1 LSCFVSGG
9 RAADGR
15 AWGFPQGW
23 TTITRYAKR
32 DPMEFWQR
40 FEPAPDAP
48 PHAGSMAAPMP
59 DGSALRLPLRDY
71 GAVAVTGLIA
81 NQASFA
87 VLRRIADW
95 AAEAARPL
103 GAEVVCG
110 LPTLGHALAPL
121 VAEALGHPN
130 WVAAG
135 YSRKRWYEEGL
146 SVPVS
151 SSTTPGERRMWL
163 DPRVLG
169 RLAGRRVLL
178 VDDVISTGSSA
189 LAGLAL
195 LERAG
200 LRPVGL
206 CVAMAQGDR
215 WLASWPADVPV
226 CAAFAT
232 PLLRRKPSGWVPDAS
247 TLPAVKLPR

>member
-1 LSCFVSGG
+1 
-9 RAADGR
+9 
-15 AWGFPQGW
+15 
-23 TTITRYAKR
+23 
-32 DPMEFWQR
+32 MEFWQR
-40 FEPAPDAP
+40 FEPAPEAP
-48 PHAGSMAAPMP
+48 PHRESMAVPMP
-59 DGSALRLPLRDY
+59 DGTALRLPLRDY
-71 GAVAVTGLIA
+71 GEVAVTGLIV
-81 NQASFA
+81 NQASFP
-87 VLRRIADW
+87 VLRALAGW
-95 AAEAARPL
+95 MAEAARPL

-135 YSRKRWYEEGL
+135 YFRKRWYEEAL

-163 DPRVLG
+163 DPRILG

-178 VDDVISTGSSA
+178 ADDVISTGSSA

-200 LRPVGL
+200 VRPVGL

-215 WLASWPADVPV
+215 WVPSWPADVPV
-226 CAAFAT
+226 SAGFAT
-232 PLLRRKPSGWVPDAS
+232 PLLRRGAGGWVPDAA
-247 TLPAVKLPR
+247 TVPPVRLPG

>member
-1 LSCFVSGG
+1 
-9 RAADGR
+9 
-15 AWGFPQGW
+15 
-23 TTITRYAKR
+23 
-32 DPMEFWQR
+32 MEFWQR

-48 PHAGSMAAPMP
+48 PHGDSAALPMP

-71 GAVAVTGLIA
+71 GEVAVTGLIA

-87 VLRRIADW
+87 VLRRLAGW
-95 AAEAARPL
+95 MAEAARPL

-121 VAEALGHPN
+121 VAEALGHEN

-151 SSTTPGERRMWL
+151 SSTTPGERRVWL
-163 DPRVLG
+163 DPRTLP
-169 RLAGRRVLL
+169 RLEGRRVLL
-178 VDDVISTGSSA
+178 VDDVISTGTSA

-195 LERAG
+195 LGRAG
-200 LRPVGL
+200 VSPVGL
-206 CVAMAQGDR
+206 LVAMAQGDR
-215 WLASWPADVPV
+215 WVASWPDEVPV
-226 CAAFAT
+226 LAAFAA
-232 PLLRRKPSGWVPDAS
+232 PLLRRVPGGWAPDEA
-247 TLPAVKLPR
+247 TRPAVRLPPAGGGG

>member
-1 LSCFVSGG
+1 M
-9 RAADGR
+9 D
-15 AWGFPQGW
+15 
-23 TTITRYAKR
+23 
-32 DPMEFWQR
+32 FWQS
-40 FEPAPDAP
+40 FEPAPDRP
-48 PHAGSMAAPMP
+48 PFQDSMAVAMP

-71 GAVAVTGLIA
+71 GEVAVTGLIV
-81 NQASFA
+81 NQASFS
-87 VLRRIADW
+87 VLNRLAGW
-95 AAEAARPL
+95 MAMAARPL

-121 VAEALGHPN
+121 VAEALGHAN

-135 YSRKRWYEEGL
+135 YSRKRWYQEGL

-163 DPRVLG
+163 DPRILH
-169 RLAGRRVLL
+169 RLQGRRVLL
-178 VDDVISTGSSA
+178 VDDVISTGTSA

-195 LERAG
+195 LG
-200 LRPVGL
+200 HVGVRPAGL

-215 WLASWPADVPV
+215 WTGTWPRDVPV

-232 PLLRRKPSGWVPDAS
+232 PLLRPTPAGWLPDAA
-247 TLPAVKLPR
+247 TLPRVLLPA

>member
-1 LSCFVSGG
+1 
-9 RAADGR
+9 
-15 AWGFPQGW
+15 
-23 TTITRYAKR
+23 
-32 DPMEFWQR
+32 MEFWQR
-40 FEPAPDAP
+40 FEAAPEAHPQGD
-48 PHAGSMAAPMP
+48 SMAVPMP

-71 GAVAVTGLIA
+71 GEVAVTGLIV
-81 NQASFA
+81 NQASFP
-87 VLRRIADW
+87 VLRALAGW
-95 AAEAARPL
+95 MAEAAGPL

-135 YSRKRWYEEGL
+135 YSRKRWYEEAL

-163 DPRVLG
+163 DPRILG

-195 LERAG
+195 LEKAG

-215 WLASWPADVPV
+215 WVPSWPADVPV
-226 CAAFAT
+226 AAGFAT
-232 PLLRRKPSGWVPDAS
+232 PLLRRVAEAWVPDAA
-247 TLPAVKLPR
+247 TIPRVRLPG